1 MGIVDFVRRKA
12 RYCDYFFSEH
22 CIISVKYAFLLVT
35 NLLTLMSVVRFCRGI
50 ASSVN
55 VKENIGFLFIW
66 FEGIDNLIQS
76 YSFFISSVPFHLGF
90 D

>member
-35 NLLTLMSVVRFCRGI
+35 NLRSCRGI